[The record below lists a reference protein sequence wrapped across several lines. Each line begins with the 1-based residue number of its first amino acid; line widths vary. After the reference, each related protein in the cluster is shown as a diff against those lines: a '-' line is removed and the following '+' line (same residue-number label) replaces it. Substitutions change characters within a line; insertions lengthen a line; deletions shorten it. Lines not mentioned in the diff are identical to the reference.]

1 MRIIL
6 LFLIIVLIISTMGCS
21 SLPIRNKPEFDKYY
35 IKKENFHC
43 ENDRIYF
50 LKDRITEQEYR
61 QLIFFS
67 LQNCYEPEK
76 L

>member
-1 MRIIL
+1 MI
-6 LFLIIVLIISTMGCS
+6 GCNSIPIKYS
-21 SLPIRNKPEFDKYY
+21 SNPEFNEYY
-35 IKKENFHC
+35 IKKEDFRC

-67 LQNCYEPEK
+67 LQECYEKE
-76 L
+76 